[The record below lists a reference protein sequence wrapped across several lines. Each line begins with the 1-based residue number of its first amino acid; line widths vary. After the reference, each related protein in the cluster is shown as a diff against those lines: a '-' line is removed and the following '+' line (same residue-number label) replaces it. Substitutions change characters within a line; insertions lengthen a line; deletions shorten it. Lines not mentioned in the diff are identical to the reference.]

1 MAETWHPNL
10 EGAKEQ
16 AGFESGP
23 FVSAGSMLASQ
34 RSAREKLMIMAP
46 STQFRRHVE
55 ALRQEPGYSL
65 GVQSSGK
72 NVTWSP
78 VSVRRPKVMLKTI
91 LALGALMVFAPCA
104 NASERRDYSC
114 SGVPDREGGV
124 REVCDIGFFNLWR
137 SPESFDEKYIRIS
150 GFVENIEG
158 RLYMYASKDLYLYS
172 GGRGG
177 ISLHGPQEGLEQVRL
192 LAAEGKPVSISGR
205 FFWGSRG
212 AVSESLGAMDVI
224 SGMSWVQTPPDQPPQ
239 L

>member
-1 MAETWHPNL
+1 MKSPTLIINL
-10 EGAKEQ
+10 ITVVCA
-16 AGFESGP
+16 F
-23 FVSAGSMLASQ
+23 FIVS
-34 RSAREKLMIMAP
+34 
-46 STQFRRHVE
+46 
-55 ALRQEPGYSL
+55 
-65 GVQSSGK
+65 SS
-72 NVTWSP
+72 V
-78 VSVRRPKVMLKTI
+78 
-91 LALGALMVFAPCA
+91 